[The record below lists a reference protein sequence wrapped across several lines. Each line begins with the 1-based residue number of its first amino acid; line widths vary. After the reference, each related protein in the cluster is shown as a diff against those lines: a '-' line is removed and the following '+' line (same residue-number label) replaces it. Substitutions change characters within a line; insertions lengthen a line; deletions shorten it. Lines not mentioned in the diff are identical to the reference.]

1 MTLINIRTLI
11 IVTITAIVTALV
23 LGAIVLLVRGDE
35 NAPIQ
40 VVLPTTDPTETTVT
54 QTDGSPDASP
64 ERDLRVYVSGAVQNP
79 GVYQLRP
86 EQRLSDAVSAAGG
99 ATSEANLDGVN
110 LARRVK
116 DEEQYH
122 IPRVGETP
130 SAGTSLAGNL
140 NQESGSVI
148 DASCDGLLDLNVAS
162 VIQRDTLPGIGPAR
176 ANDIVAH
183 REINGPFESVEE
195 ITEVSRIGPATLEN
209 IIDLVT
215 VCDG

>member
-40 VVLPTTDPTETTVT
+40 VVLPTADPTETTVT

-64 ERDLRVYVSGAVQNP
+64 EEDLRVYVSGAVQNP

-116 DEEQYH
+116 DEE
-122 IPRVGETP
+122 
-130 SAGTSLAGNL
+130 
-140 NQESGSVI
+140 
-148 DASCDGLLDLNVAS
+148 
-162 VIQRDTLPGIGPAR
+162 
-176 ANDIVAH
+176 
-183 REINGPFESVEE
+183 
-195 ITEVSRIGPATLEN
+195 
-209 IIDLVT
+209 
-215 VCDG
+215 